1 MSRLLDESFVLLPT
15 PVCSLFSSPGSVFG
29 FGVPTRVAVRK
40 LRYAWQSD
48 YLAKCLQEVLIWL
61 VLTHRA
67 SSLVQAAEYQP
78 ALFAKRAD
86 LELRLGWYGWVIH
99 FCVRASER
107 PWVGSELAPGGRN
120 GSCSERTRRGY
131 LLRGCHRGRHVLDK
145 PRASGRC
152 GPRRPGLQRAALPR
166 RLLAR
171 PFFGSGP
178 GEEVG
183 NGLSQIHNTRFA
195 STSGWRRMDQM
206 KLSYEHPKGPED

>member
-29 FGVPTRVAVRK
+29 FGVPTRVAVGK

-48 YLAKCLQEVLIWL
+48 YLAKCLQEVRVWL
-61 VLTHRA
+61 VLTQRA

-107 PWVGSELAPGGRN
+107 PWVGSELAPGGA
-120 GSCSERTRRGY
+120 TA
-131 LLRGCHRGRHVLDK
+131 HVAK
-145 PRASGRC
+145 
-152 GPRRPGLQRAALPR
+152 GLVVGI
-166 RLLAR
+166 
-171 PFFGSGP
+171 FFGGAIVAATYWTSPEPPVAADLVVRGFNELLFP
-178 GEEVG
+178 VG
-183 NGLSQIHNTRFA
+183 CSLVLFSAQALGKRLAT
-195 STSGWRRMDQM
+195 D
-206 KLSYEHPKGPED
+206 